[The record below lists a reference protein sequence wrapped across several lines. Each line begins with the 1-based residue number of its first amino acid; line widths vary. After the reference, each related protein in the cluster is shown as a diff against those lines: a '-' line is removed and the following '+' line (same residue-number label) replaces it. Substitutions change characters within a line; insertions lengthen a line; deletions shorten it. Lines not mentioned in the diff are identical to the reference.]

1 MSVKQFCLPDL
12 GEGLTEGEIVS
23 WQIKPGDTVELNQV
37 VGEVETAKA
46 TVELPSPLAGQVVE
60 LHANAG
66 ETVAVGLP
74 LVSIRVVDPDQV
86 PEDPSPAAPADRNDE
101 SHAVLVGY
109 GPSVQAKD
117 RRRRRRPEPTA
128 TRPLGEISRAEPEPR
143 PLATPPVR
151 KLARDLGIDLSTVP
165 STRADGAITRND
177 VLATSGDKKTT
188 ASAGLTEHAN
198 GREERIPVK
207 GVRQHTA
214 AAVTRTA
221 LTVPQ
226 AAIQLTVDVTPMME
240 LLEELRANSSF
251 DGIRLTPLT
260 LIARA
265 LIIAL
270 RRNPMLNAHWDEQG
284 RDIVIKHYV
293 NLGIATATPRGL
305 LVPNIKDAERC
316 SLRELALQLNEVT
329 DRAKAGKASQTDL
342 ADGTV
347 TITNIGVF
355 GVDGGTPILNPD
367 EAAIVALGAIRR
379 RPWEHCNEV
388 ALRSVVTLGLAFDH
402 RLIDGEH
409 ASHFLVDIGA
419 ILGDPI
425 SFIATS

>member
-23 WQIKPGDTVELNQV
+23 WQVEPGDTIELNQV
-37 VGEVETAKA
+37 IGEVETAKA

-66 ETVAVGLP
+66 DTVAVGLP
-74 LVSIRVVDPDQV
+74 LVSVRVVDPDQV
-86 PEDPSPAAPADRNDE
+86 SEGPSAGARAHRDDE
-101 SHAVLVGY
+101 SRAVLVGY
-109 GPSVQAKD
+109 GPGAQGSD
-117 RRRRRRPEPTA
+117 RRRRRRPRPAAA
-128 TRPLGEISRAEPEPR
+128 TPVGDANRPQPEPR
-143 PLATPPVR
+143 ALATPPVR
-151 KLARDLGIDLSTVP
+151 KLARDLGVDLSAVP
-165 STRADGAITRND
+165 STGVDGAVTRND
-177 VLATSGDKKTT
+177 VLAVAEAADSKTAAGPT
-188 ASAGLTEHAN
+188 ATAN

-207 GVRQHTA
+207 GVRRHTA
-214 AAVTRTA
+214 AAVTQTA
-221 LTVPQ
+221 LSVPQ
-226 AAIQLTVDVTPMME
+226 AAIHLTVDVTPMME

-251 DGIRLTPLT
+251 EGIRLTPLT

-284 RDIVIKHYV
+284 QDIVMKHYV

-305 LVPNIKDAERC
+305 LVPNIKDADRC
-316 SLRELALQLNEVT
+316 SLREMALQLNEVT
-329 DRAKAGKASQTDL
+329 DRAKAGKASQKDL
-342 ADGTV
+342 AEGTV
-347 TITNIGVF
+347 TITNVGVF

-379 RPWEHCNEV
+379 RPWELRDEV

>member
-23 WQIKPGDTVELNQV
+23 WQIEPGDTVELNQV
-37 VGEVETAKA
+37 IGEVETAKA
-46 TVELPSPLAGQVVE
+46 TVELPSPMAGEVIE
-60 LHANAG
+60 LHAETG

-74 LVSIRVVDPDQV
+74 LVSIRV
-86 PEDPSPAAPADRNDE
+86 AGADRASE
-101 SHAVLVGY
+101 PQEKAPAVLVGY
-109 GPSVQAKD
+109 GPSD
-117 RRRRRRPEPTA
+117 LPRGRRRRRRAAAAEPTPA
-128 TRPLGEISRAEPEPR
+128 VGKAQAEPR
-143 PLATPPVR
+143 PLAKPPVR
-151 KLARDLGIDLSTVP
+151 KLASDLGVDLSEVP
-165 STRADGAITRND
+165 STGADGAVTRND
-177 VLATSGDKKTT
+177 VLAAARVGGKRVVV
-188 ASAGLTEHAN
+188 APSAVTNRLH
-198 GREERIPVK
+198 GREERVPVK
-207 GVRQHTA
+207 GVRQFTA

-226 AAIQLTVDVTPMME
+226 AAVHHTVDVTPMME
-240 LLEELRANSSF
+240 LLEELRTNSSF

-270 RRNPMLNAHWDEQG
+270 RRNPMLNAHWDDQG

-305 LVPNIKDAERC
+305 LVPNIKDADKC
-316 SLRELALQLNEVT
+316 LLRELAVQLNAVT
-329 DRAKAGKASQTDL
+329 NRAKAGKASQSDL
-342 ADGTV
+342 ADGTI

-367 EAAIVALGAIRR
+367 EAAILALGAIRR
-379 RPWEHCNEV
+379 RPWEYRNEV
-388 ALRSVVTLGLAFDH
+388 ALRSVVSLGLSFDH

-409 ASHFLVDIGA
+409 AAHFLADVGA